1 MDLDTET
8 LALATAAFATVFAY
22 LAARARRK
30 ARGAQPPQ
38 RLVYATASRR
48 R

>member
-8 LALATAAFATVFAY
+8 FALAAAAFATVFAY
-22 LAARARRK
+22 LAARARGK
-30 ARGAQPPQ
+30 ARGAERPQ
-38 RLVYATASRR
+38 RVVYATASRR

>member
-8 LALATAAFATVFAY
+8 LALAAAAFTTVFAY
-22 LAARARRK
+22 LAARARQK
-30 ARGAQPPQ
+30 ARGVEPPQ